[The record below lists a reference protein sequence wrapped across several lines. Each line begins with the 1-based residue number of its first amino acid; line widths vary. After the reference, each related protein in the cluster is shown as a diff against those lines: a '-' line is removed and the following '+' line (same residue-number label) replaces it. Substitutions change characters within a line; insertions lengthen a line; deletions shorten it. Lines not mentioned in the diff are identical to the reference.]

1 MLWSHGAVAL
11 GVQVN
16 KPDKKGGLLSVAHA
30 REGPTLAGC
39 RLLIALR
46 IYSNMSIKRP
56 KTDDMLR
63 CSFSTTQT
71 VEQMLFLPNN
81 APLPDHPG
89 PDKQKIS
96 ANDLKKKCVA

>member
-1 MLWSHGAVAL
+1 MPRTETVRSQVKLPIKR
-11 GVQVN
+11 GVYC
-16 KPDKKGGLLSVAHA
+16 LLAHA

-81 APLPDHPG
+81 VPLPDHPG
-89 PDKQKIS
+89 PHKQTENIS
-96 ANDLKKKCVA
+96 